1 MACVPCPVMTRVT
14 NIAAYL
20 FAPLQDLKPLRAR
33 LLEFCAARSLRG
45 TILLSTEGINLF
57 VAGGTQEIGELLS
70 ELRAIPGLGELT
82 PKYSYSSQQPFSR
95 MLVRIKREII
105 AFGVPGI
112 DPAQRTSPKLP
123 AAELKRWLDEGRPLV
138 LLDTRNDYEVQL
150 GTFRGAVPAG
160 IRHFRDFPKAVAAL
174 PESMKDQPVVM
185 FCTGGIRCEKAGPY
199 MEREGFREIYQ
210 LDGGIL
216 KYFEECGRA
225 HYDGECFVFDHR
237 VGLDP
242 MLEETDSTVCYACQ
256 APLQAGDRESPHYVP
271 GVSCPQCWLPPEGRA
286 ERLRARL
293 QEKLTA
299 AADPLPGSVA
309 ADNHRPMNVPGECGG
324 ASVAEFLARI
334 LPHVPAEEWA
344 TVAAAGRLLGPGG
357 IRLSLAEK
365 VLAGQRLVHLI
376 PAEIE
381 PPVNASVRVLHV
393 DEALIVVDKPAPLPV
408 HPGGRFHRN
417 TLVHLLNLAVH
428 PDKVRP
434 AHRLDA
440 STTGVMVLTRARRWA
455 GLLQPQFASAE
466 VEKRYLARVQ
476 GHPGSDSFRSE
487 ALLNAIPQET
497 GRIDPED
504 EADAVAACTDF
515 RVLARWDDGTA
526 LIEAMPRT
534 GRTNQIRAHLWQ
546 LGHPIV
552 GDPFYLPERKVGAA
566 VTAALGDPPLCL
578 HSAMIAFRHPVSG
591 EMVRFTAEPPA
602 WALGPDRT

>member
-1 MACVPCPVMTRVT
+1 MTRVT

-20 FAPLQDLKPLRAR
+20 FASLSDLKPLRAR
-33 LLEFCAARSLRG
+33 LLAFCSDRALRG

-57 VAGGTQEIGELLS
+57 VAGGAQEIGELLG
-70 ELRAIPGLGELT
+70 ELHAIPGLAGLT

-105 AFGVPGI
+105 AFGIPGI

-174 PESMKDQPVVM
+174 PEAMKDQPVVM

-256 APLQAGDRESPHYVP
+256 APLRAGDTGSPRYVP
-271 GVSCPQCWLPPEGRA
+271 GISCPQCWLPPEGRA
-286 ERLRARL
+286 EQRRLRL
-293 QEKLTA
+293 QEKIDKVA
-299 AADPLPGSVA
+299 EPLPGSVP
-309 ADNHRPMNVPGECGG
+309 ADNFRPMNVPGSCDGTT
-324 ASVAEFLARI
+324 VTDFLACI
-334 LPHVPAEEWA
+334 LPHIPAGEWEP
-344 TVAAAGRLLGPGG
+344 VAAAGRLLGPEGTALKLHDMV
-357 IRLSLAEK
+357 RT
-365 VLAGQRLVHLI
+365 GQRLVHLI

-381 PPVNASVRVLHV
+381 PPVDAAVRVLHV
-393 DEALIVVDKPAPLPV
+393 DEALVVVHKPAPLPV

-417 TLVHLLNLAVH
+417 TLIHLLNLAVH

-455 GLLQPQFASAE
+455 GLLQPQFASGE
-466 VEKRYLARVQ
+466 VEKRYLARVH
-476 GHPGSDSFRSE
+476 GHPAADRFRSE
-487 ALLNAIPQET
+487 ASLHAIPQET
-497 GRIDPED
+497 GRIDPDD
-504 EADAVAACTDF
+504 EGETVTACTDF
-515 RVLARWDDGTA
+515 LVVARWDDGTS
-526 LIEAMPRT
+526 LVEAMPRT

-552 GDPFYLPERKVGAA
+552 GDPFYLRAGKVGAT
-566 VTAALGDPPLCL
+566 VTAELGDPPLCL

-591 EMVRFTAEPPA
+591 AEVRFTAEPPA
-602 WALGPDRT
+602 WALGPDRN